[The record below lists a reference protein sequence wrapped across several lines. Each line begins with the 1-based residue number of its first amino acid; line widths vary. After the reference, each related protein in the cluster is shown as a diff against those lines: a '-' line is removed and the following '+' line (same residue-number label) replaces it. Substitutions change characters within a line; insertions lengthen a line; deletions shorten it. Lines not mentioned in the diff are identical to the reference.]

1 MRETQKIKLIQKGL
15 GKAQKLASRIKYKC
29 MLPSCSKKGI
39 RSHSQ
44 QKKHQLNSIAKD
56 LKVISV
62 EKNIYKS
69 FMASRQGNFNIF
81 QKKQIAEASTFVGY
95 CNEHDA
101 SIFEPIENGNLEANL
116 DEHSLL
122 LFLRCF
128 SYEYANKRNT
138 HDRSKGIYKEC
149 QHLFGDEGARQ
160 YNRHIGGMKAFLD
173 IDAPYYFEKLFDC
186 YETGDYSKIS
196 HNSFIIP
203 KNIGISSTTCISLL
217 RGNYSDWMSN
227 HFSNAQPIVALSVVP
242 DIDKTI
248 ISFVWLS
255 EFDSMCSDFMTINL
269 ETENIS
275 KILNSYLL
283 NESEDLCI
291 KPSIW
296 ENLDATE
303 RKILSE
309 CVSKKGEIEDEMNIP
324 QIVIF

>member
-1 MRETQKIKLIQKGL
+1 MRETQRIKLIQKGL
-15 GKAQKLASRIKYKC
+15 GKSQKSASRIKYKC

-44 QKKHQLNSIAKD
+44 QKKHQLNSIAED

-69 FMASRQGNFNIF
+69 FMATLQSDFNIL

-95 CNEHDA
+95 CNEHDT
-101 SIFEPIENGNLEANL
+101 SIFEPIENGNLDANL
-116 DEHSLL
+116 DKHSLL

-128 SYEYANKRNT
+128 SYEYANKRNA
-138 HDRSKGIYKEC
+138 HDRSKGINKEC
-149 QHLFGDEGARQ
+149 CHLFGDEGARQ
-160 YNRHIGGMKAFLD
+160 YNHHIEGMKVFLD
-173 IDAPYYFEKLFDC
+173 IDAPYYLDKLFNY
-186 YETGDYSKIS
+186 YEAGNYSEIS

-203 KNIGISSTTCISLL
+203 QNIGISSTTCISPL
-217 RGNYSDWMSN
+217 RENHSDWMLS
-227 HFSNAQPIVALSVVP
+227 HFDNAQPTVALSIIP

-248 ISFVWLS
+248 VSFVWLS

-269 ETENIS
+269 ETENVS

-283 NESEDLCI
+283 NGSEDLCI
-291 KPSIW
+291 NPSIW
-296 ENLDATE
+296 ENLDVRE
-303 RKILSE
+303 RKI
-309 CVSKKGEIEDEMNIP
+309 VNDYMSKKYETRDEMNMP